1 MPKIKV
7 AVAGCLGRMGQEII
21 NKILKNKKLLFV
33 GGFEHNSHPML
44 NKKISEVT
52 NIKSDLIITNDADQV
67 IKIADVLIDFTT
79 PNSTLEN
86 LKKTLARRTA
96 VVIGT
101 TGINNNQKNKIKSYS
116 KKIPIL
122 MSSNMSLGVN
132 LLFNLV
138 QQTAF
143 ALKDSEYDIE
153 IAEIHHKHKVDAPS
167 GTALSLG
174 EYAAKGRK
182 TTLNKTK
189 VMDRTKKNIKRKKGE
204 IGFSVVR
211 GGEIAGEHTVSFIG
225 ENERVDLVHKAN
237 NRSIFVNGA
246 IEAAIFISKKKNGFF
261 DMRDLL
267 IEKKIP
273 KN

>member
-33 GGFEHNSHPML
+33 GGFEHKSHPML

-79 PNSTLEN
+79 PNSTLQN

-96 VVIGT
+96 IVIGT
-101 TGINNNQKNKIKSYS
+101 TGINNSQKNKIKSYS

-138 QQTAF
+138 QQTAL

-167 GTALSLG
+167 GTALALG

-246 IEAAIFISKKKNGFF
+246 IEAAIFISKKKIGFF
-261 DMRDLL
+261 DMTDLL
-267 IEKKIP
+267 IEKKTP